1 MSGAR
6 SNRTSVVVLGSGH
19 HGGLAIARSLGRLG
33 VPVYAIDRDWW
44 ETAFASRYCRGR
56 FLLDISRDPSGA
68 ALDHLIAIGRQLG
81 GHPILI
87 PTTDEGTIWVAE
99 HAGVLDETFRFTRLD
114 PNLVR
119 TLCDKSR
126 MQKLADRCGVPVAHS
141 MVPHCRESLDR
152 FASDSTFPV
161 MVKATDAERLRARA
175 GGTKFLVHKRTELLD
190 LFDKAWDG
198 HSPNFLVQEFIPGE
212 DWMFDGYFDDHSQ
225 CVFGI
230 TGKKIRRFPAR
241 TGVTSL
247 GVCLR
252 NDVVHTVTSEF
263 MSAIGYRGIL
273 DIGYRYDWR
282 DGRYKVMDV
291 NPRIGSSF
299 RLFSAMC
306 GMDVARVAY
315 LHLTGCPIAPFRLVE
330 GRKWITED
338 FDLLSSARMFWDGS
352 LSLKEWA
359 ASFKGI
365 QELACFALDDPLPLF
380 MTAVADCCELW
391 KWIRRHGAAR
401 SAAVQLERPAL
412 MATTRRR

>member
-1 MSGAR
+1 MLS
-6 SNRTSVVVLGSGH
+6 SGH

-33 VPVYAIDRDWW
+33 VPVHAVDTDWW

-56 FLLDISRDPSGA
+56 FVIKTSNEGHGGR
-68 ALDHLIAIGRQLG
+68 LDHLLAIGRNLG
-81 GHPILI
+81 GRPILI
-87 PTTDEGTIWVAE
+87 PITDPDAIWVAE
-99 HAGVLDETFRFTRLD
+99 HADTLEESFRFTRLD

-126 MQKLADRCGVPVAHS
+126 MQKLADSCGVPVARS
-141 MVPHCRESLDR
+141 ILPHCRESLDR
-152 FASDSTFPV
+152 FASESAFPL
-161 MVKATDAERLRARA
+161 MVKATDAERLRACA
-175 GGTKFLVHKRTELLD
+175 GGTKFLIDKRTELLD
-190 LFDKAWDG
+190 LFDRAWDG
-198 HSPNFLVQEFIPGE
+198 QSPNFLVQEFIPGE
-212 DWMFDGYFDDHSQ
+212 DWMFDGYFDDNSQ

-230 TGKKIRRFPAR
+230 TAKKIRRFPAK

-252 NDVVHTVTSEF
+252 NDVVHGITREF

-282 DGRYKVMDV
+282 DGKYKVMDV

-299 RLFSAMC
+299 RLFAAMC
-306 GMDVARVAY
+306 GLDVARVCY
-315 LHLTGCPIAPFRLVE
+315 WHLTGCPIPPFRPVE

-338 FDLLSSARMFWDGS
+338 FDFFSSTRSFWDGS

-365 QELACFALDDPLPLF
+365 QESACFALDDPLPLF
-380 MTAVADCCELW
+380 MIAIADCCQLW
-391 KWIRRHGAAR
+391 KWIRRHEAAR
-401 SAAVQLERPAL
+401 NHDVQVERPAL